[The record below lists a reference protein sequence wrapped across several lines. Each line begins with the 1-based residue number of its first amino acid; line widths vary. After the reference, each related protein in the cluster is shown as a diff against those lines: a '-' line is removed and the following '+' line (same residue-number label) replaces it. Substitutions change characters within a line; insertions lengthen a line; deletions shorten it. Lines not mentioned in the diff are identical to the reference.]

1 MVPEQCEAHRKALIY
16 WWGILTQS
24 RGALR
29 DYGDPSGGQGEMPG
43 TEPAHGK
50 MPVDLRC
57 LFSRQIRSLK
67 LNPQTAIEIVSH
79 FHFL

>member
-1 MVPEQCEAHRKALIY
+1 MVPEQCEAHRKALIS

-43 TEPAHGK
+43 TESAHGK
-50 MPVDLRC
+50 MPADPTC

-67 LNPQTAIEIVSH
+67 LNPQTAT
-79 FHFL
+79 